1 MSEPTPADPSIT
13 DGASSNGG
21 GLSKLNNAPA
31 PPPSASY
38 PSPHF
43 FHAPSDL
50 PSGSSYSYP
59 PPLMQSQQASTM
71 QHAINSSAGSQASSN
86 PVNLPPIQATDGRPQ
101 PQQLQQIQGQMSLG
115 SPLPMNMPPPSMGT
129 FYLATPGSAPNP
141 DGYPLVGDA
150 NRTLSGG
157 RNKKEVKRRT
167 KTGCLT
173 CRKRRIKV

>member
-59 PPLMQSQQASTM
+59 PPLMQSQQRSEEHTSEL
-71 QHAINSSAGSQASSN
+71 QSRSDLVCRLLLEKKKKKKHERTSS
-86 PVNLPPIQATDGRPQ
+86 IH
-101 PQQLQQIQGQMSLG
+101 
-115 SPLPMNMPPPSMGT
+115 
-129 FYLATPGSAPNP
+129 
-141 DGYPLVGDA
+141 
-150 NRTLSGG
+150 
-157 RNKKEVKRRT
+157 
-167 KTGCLT
+167 
-173 CRKRRIKV
+173 